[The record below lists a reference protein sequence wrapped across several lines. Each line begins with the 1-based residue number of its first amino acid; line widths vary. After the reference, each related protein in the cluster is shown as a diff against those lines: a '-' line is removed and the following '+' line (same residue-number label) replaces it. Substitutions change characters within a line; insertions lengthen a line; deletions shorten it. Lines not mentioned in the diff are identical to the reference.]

1 MKKTVYDFKAAVVC
15 AKQWYKPSELSLALK
30 NAALRLAAINDNETD
45 IIRDLQCA
53 ALDVCDFLDSIE
65 EREVEQ

>member
-15 AKQWYKPSELSLALK
+15 AEQWYKPSELSLALK
-30 NAALRLAAINDNETD
+30 NAAIRLAALNDNGAD
-45 IIRDLQCA
+45 LISDLQCA
-53 ALDVCDFLDSIE
+53 ALGVCDFLDSIE